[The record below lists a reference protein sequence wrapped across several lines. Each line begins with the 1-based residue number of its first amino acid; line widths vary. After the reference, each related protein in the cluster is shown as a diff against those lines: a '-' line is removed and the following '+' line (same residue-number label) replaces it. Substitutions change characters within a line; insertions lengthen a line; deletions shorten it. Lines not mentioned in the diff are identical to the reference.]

1 LVCYLG
7 AENNLG
13 NIFMRLCKNQ
23 ESKFDVLPILRNK
36 EFFQDSLF
44 SGLQDKLAL
53 ENDES
58 FPENDFNKFL
68 DQR

>member
-1 LVCYLG
+1 
-7 AENNLG
+7 
-13 NIFMRLCKNQ
+13 MRLCKNQ

>member
-1 LVCYLG
+1 MCFLG

-13 NIFMRLCKNQ
+13 NIFMRLSKSQ
-23 ESKFDVLPILRNK
+23 ESKFEVLPILRNK

-44 SGLQDKLAL
+44 SGLQNKLAL

-58 FPENDFNKFL
+58 FP
-68 DQR
+68 